1 MIRFLRFSVLV
12 FASIVVSSCSRCG
25 KGSSEQ
31 KAAANCPPRDVIT
44 IALPSL
50 PNTLD
55 WSQSHEQSA
64 QNYPALLAMMRGLTT
79 LDANNEVKPGLA
91 ASWEVSTNADNQQVY
106 VFHLA
111 PGLTWSDGKSP
122 LRAQDFVFAWR
133 RALLGADGA
142 ELEDLANAAAWRSEK
157 TPEAGEKLGVKAID
171 DSTLQVT
178 LAGPRSYF
186 LSRLANVYPYFP
198 APSFEL
204 EGKPEAEVQ
213 KYFNEPKD
221 GRPLVLGAFKVTAWD
236 RVGQRLELEANPFYA
251 EKPASG
257 GVAKL
262 VLLQSELS
270 SLMYEQCNVD
280 FLFFD
285 EPSQLAKPPPDLASA
300 RLLSTYWLGFNTT
313 KVPLELRQAIAA
325 GIDRPALMSTLSA
338 LVPNARVAKVFL
350 PPDMP
355 GAVPDTD
362 ERLSAFPQADAAKA
376 KAYFAANKREPLT
389 MLVRGTGSFLPE
401 TAIAEGIRRQLAPLG
416 LELKIVTTSN
426 FSNDV
431 KEADGTLRYD
441 LFLKRTGADYAHP
454 NTLLTPFQ
462 SGGNHYT
469 DWQKLEGG
477 AAIAKFEKLLA
488 EGAAT
493 QDEAKRTQ
501 LYLDAQKVLLS
512 EQVVAVPLYFPNR
525 YFRKRPWLDGLSV
538 DPFNF
543 LTFRAMRVK
552 QPEAAVKP

>member
-1 MIRFLRFSVLV
+1 MTRTLFVAALVVLTG
-12 FASIVVSSCSRCG
+12 CSRCG
-25 KGSSEQ
+25 GKKDQ
-31 KAAANCPPRDVIT
+31 ANACPPRDSVT

-79 LDANNEVKPGLA
+79 LDAENAVKPGLA
-91 ASWEVSTNADNQQVY
+91 ASWEVSLTAEGKQVY

-111 PGLTWSDGKSP
+111 PGVVWSDGKSP
-122 LRAQDFVFAWR
+122 LRAHDFVFAWR

-142 ELEDLANAAAWRSEK
+142 ELEDLDGASTWRTAR
-157 TPEAGEKLGVKAID
+157 TPEAAEALGVKALD
-171 DSTLQVT
+171 DQTLQVT
-178 LAGPRSYF
+178 LRGPRGYF
-186 LSRLANVYPYFP
+186 LSRMANVYPYFP

-204 EGKPEAEVQ
+204 EGKSEAEVQ
-213 KYFNEPKD
+213 KYFNEPAN
-221 GRPLVLGAFKVTAWD
+221 GRPLVLGAFRVTAWD
-236 RVGQRLELEANPFYA
+236 RVGQRLELEANPFYS
-251 EKPASG
+251 EKPATG
-257 GVAKL
+257 AVAKL
-262 VLLQSELS
+262 VLLQSELG

-285 EPSQLAKPPPDLASA
+285 DPSQLARPPADLASA
-300 RLLSTYWLGFNTT
+300 KLLSTYWLGFNTT
-313 KVPLELRQAIAA
+313 KLPLKLRTAIAHAIDRQALV
-325 GIDRPALMSTLSA
+325 GGLSG
-338 LVPNARVAKVFL
+338 LVPNPRIAKAFL
-350 PPDMP
+350 PPEMP
-355 GAVPDTD
+355 SALADADP
-362 ERLSAFPQADAAKA
+362 RLAQLPSADAAKA
-376 KAYFAANKREPLT
+376 KAELAEAGPLPKELT
-389 MLVRGTGSFLPE
+389 LLVRGTGSFLPE
-401 TAIAEGIRRQLAPLG
+401 TALAEGLRRQLKAVG
-416 LELKIVTTSN
+416 LEVKIITTSN

-488 EGAAT
+488 EGAGE
-493 QDEAKRTQ
+493 QDDAKRAQ
-501 LYLDAQKVLLS
+501 LYFDAQQVLLG
-512 EQVVAVPLYFPNR
+512 EQVAAVPLYFPNR
-525 YFRKRPWLDGLSV
+525 YFRKRTWLEGLSV

-543 LTFRAMRVK
+543 LTFRAMRVNA
-552 QPEAAVKP
+552 PAPAAK

>member
-1 MIRFLRFSVLV
+1 MTRTLLVSTLVVLTGC
-12 FASIVVSSCSRCG
+12 ARCG
-25 KGSSEQ
+25 KKE
-31 KAAANCPPRDVIT
+31 ANSCPPRDTVT

-79 LDANNEVKPGLA
+79 LDADNSVKPGLA
-91 ASWEVSTNADNQQVY
+91 ASWDVSTTADGKQVY

-111 PGLTWSDGKSP
+111 PGVVWSDGKSP

-142 ELEDLANAAAWRSEK
+142 ELEDLDGASAWRSAR
-157 TPEAGEKLGVKAID
+157 TPEAAAALGLTAID
-171 DSTLQVT
+171 DQTLQVT
-178 LAGPRSYF
+178 LRGARGYF

-204 EGKPEAEVQ
+204 EGKSEAEVQ
-213 KYFNEPKD
+213 RYFNEPAN
-221 GRPLVLGAFKVTAWD
+221 GRPLVLGAFRVTAWD
-236 RVGQRLELEANPFYA
+236 RVGQRLELEANPSYA
-251 EKPASG
+251 DKPATG
-257 GVAKL
+257 AVAHL
-262 VLLQSELS
+262 VLLQSELGA
-270 SLMYEQCNVD
+270 LMYEQCNVD

-285 EPSQLAKPPPDLASA
+285 EPSQLARPPADLASA
-300 RLLSTYWLGFNTT
+300 KLLSTYWLGFNTT
-313 KVPLELRQAIAA
+313 RVPLKLRTAIAQAIDRQALL
-325 GIDRPALMSTLSA
+325 GGLSA
-338 LVPNARVAKVFL
+338 LVPNPRIAKAFL
-350 PPDMP
+350 PPEMP
-355 GAVPDTD
+355 GALADSD
-362 ERLSAFPQADAAKA
+362 ARLAALPASDAARA
-376 KAYFAANKREPLT
+376 KALLAEVGPLPAELT
-389 MLVRGTGSFLPE
+389 LLVRGTGSFLPE
-401 TAIAEGIRRQLAPLG
+401 TALAEGIRRQLAPLG
-416 LELKIVTTSN
+416 LKVKIITTSN

-477 AAIAKFEKLLA
+477 ASIAKFQKLLA
-488 EGAAT
+488 EGAGAA
-493 QDEAKRTQ
+493 DDARRTQ
-501 LYLDAQKVLLS
+501 LYFDAQQVLLA
-512 EQVVAVPLYFPNR
+512 EQVAAVPLYFPNR
-525 YFRKRPWLDGLSV
+525 YFRKRPWLEGLSV

-543 LTFRAMRVK
+543 LTFRAMRVNAT
-552 QPEAAVKP
+552 PPAAK

>member
-1 MIRFLRFSVLV
+1 MKRSWLL
-12 FASIVVSSCSRCG
+12 ALIVIAGCDRCG
-25 KGSSEQ
+25 KKTTQ
-31 KAAANCPPRDVIT
+31 ANCPSRDSVT

-79 LDANNEVKPGLA
+79 LDAQNVVRPGLA
-91 ASWEVSTNADNQQVY
+91 ATWDVSLTAEGKQVY

-111 PGLTWSDGKSP
+111 PNVVWSDGKSP

-142 ELEDLANAAAWRSEK
+142 ELEDLDGAAAWRSARS
-157 TPEAGEKLGVKAID
+157 PEAAAALGVKAVD
-171 DSTLQVT
+171 DQTLQVT
-178 LAGPRSYF
+178 LAGARGYF

-204 EGKPEAEVQ
+204 EGKTEAEVQ
-213 KYFNEPKD
+213 KYFNEPAN
-221 GRPLVLGAFKVTAWD
+221 GRPLVLGAYRVVTWD
-236 RVGQRLELEANPFYA
+236 RVGQRLELEANPSYA
-251 EKPASG
+251 DKPATG

-262 VLLQSELS
+262 ILLQSELGT
-270 SLMYEQCNVD
+270 LMYEQCNVD

-285 EPSQLAKPPPDLASA
+285 EPSQLARAPADLASS

-313 KVPLELRQAIAA
+313 RVPLKLRAAIAYAIDRQALF
-325 GIDRPALMSTLSA
+325 GGLSG
-338 LVPNARVAKVFL
+338 LIPNPRLAKVFL

-355 GAVPDTD
+355 GAVADTD
-362 ERLSAFPQADAAKA
+362 PRLAQFPGTDAAKA
-376 KAYFAANKREPLT
+376 KALLAEAGPLPT
-389 MLVRGTGSFLPE
+389 ELTLLVRGTGSFLPE
-401 TAIAEGIRRQLAPLG
+401 TALAEGLRRQLKPLG
-416 LELKIVTTSN
+416 LELKIITTSN

-462 SGGNHYT
+462 SGGNNYT

-488 EGAAT
+488 AGAA
-493 QDEAKRTQ
+493 EADDARRAQ
-501 LYLDAQKVLLS
+501 LYLDAQQVLLA
-512 EQVVAVPLYFPNR
+512 EQVAAVPLYFPNR
-525 YFRKRPWLDGLSV
+525 YFRKRLWLDGLSV

-543 LTFRAMRVK
+543 LTFRAMRVAPPK
-552 QPEAAVKP
+552 TP